1 MKDYDSSLVTI
12 PQTRQKEAAL
22 QEYAYQNKAGDSK
35 QYIPEELSEETPVI
49 MEKRRLL
56 YHYDADRKKPIK
68 DFFGKKVKVK
78 REKHKVEDAYNQVKD
93 KNVKASFKE
102 KDCLSLC

>member
-1 MKDYDSSLVTI
+1 
-12 PQTRQKEAAL
+12 
-22 QEYAYQNKAGDSK
+22 
-35 QYIPEELSEETPVI
+35 

-56 YHYDADRKKPIK
+56 YHYDADRQPIR

-93 KNVKASFKE
+93 KNVKSFI
-102 KDCLSLC
+102 